1 MLAKNTEMRLNSHL
15 LGTLLWVLILGGTG
29 AIPVFAEDGKTE
41 PEAVF
46 GGQILSLT
54 EPKVEVQ
61 ASDNPRFKDN
71 LNGTVFDI
79 EQNLVWT
86 QKDSYQNLKQWINW
100 NKAQDYIR
108 DLNEKKFGGYSNW
121 RLPTRKE
128 LASLYDESQ
137 SIPWNYY
144 WTKNEIHMD
153 PVFGDSNCCY
163 WTNEESQGEMA
174 WGFNFIRGKAYL
186 SMKGGIQHSLTVIRG
201 VRPMDSAELA
211 QR

>member
-1 MLAKNTEMRLNSHL
+1 MIMRMHSRLCGIL
-15 LGTLLWVLILGGTG
+15 LGMMVLSVPAL
-29 AIPVFAEDGKTE
+29 AADEEKQSND
-41 PEAVF
+41 VF

-54 EPKVEVQ
+54 EPKVEVGE
-61 ASDNPRFKDN
+61 SNNPRFKSDP
-71 LNGTVFDI
+71 NGTVLDI
-79 EQNLVWT
+79 EQKLVWT
-86 QKDSYQNLKQWINW
+86 RQDSYQKLKQWINW

-108 DLNEKKFGGYSNW
+108 NLNEKKFGGYSNW

-163 WTNEESQGEMA
+163 WTNEEYKGEMA

-186 SMKGGIQHSLTVIRG
+186 SMKGGNQQSLTVIRG
-201 VRPMDSAELA
+201 VRPMDSDELA